1 MCTMYD
7 QHVCSTNPLGSSREP
22 NPWPNLLIRNVTDQI
37 NLGYGSFCRYLGTQV
52 LVWYLPGIIGSSSS
66 MSIEKAERPEP
77 PIR

>member
-52 LVWYLPGIIGSSSS
+52 PIIGSSSS